1 MHKIIRSQLNTE
13 NGSQILNYWLGLLDA
28 SKYVLNTSGD
38 GKGYRGGWW
47 RKGFRGRDKLGSV
60 QPYSTCHV
68 TGLHGCRGCFPTM
81 PTVRHVTEVKPQKGA
96 GVCQPAPQLTHSPT
110 TQNYTIDYSPRLG
123 TKMYPP
129 FSQCSGT

>member
-47 RKGFRGRDKLGSV
+47 RKGFRGRDKLGRKVCS
-60 QPYSTCHV
+60 PIPHV
-68 TGLHGCRGCFPTM
+68 T
-81 PTVRHVTEVKPQKGA
+81 
-96 GVCQPAPQLTHSPT
+96 
-110 TQNYTIDYSPRLG
+110 
-123 TKMYPP
+123 
-129 FSQCSGT
+129 